1 MTLTETPFTIDNLPY
16 GVISTAETPTP
27 RCATVLEDD
36 VIDLSALEKDGYFK
50 SIPGFKGEVF
60 STVSDRHQSLLDFL
74 INKA

>member
-50 SIPGFKGEVF
+50 SIPGFESEVF
-60 STVSDRHQSLLDFL
+60 SMVSDRHQSLLDFL

>member
-50 SIPGFKGEVF
+50 SIPGLKGDVF
-60 STVSDRHQSLLDFL
+60 SMVS
-74 INKA
+74 NKDTRPFPTFQ

>member
-50 SIPGFKGEVF
+50 SILGFKGEVF
-60 STVSDRHQSLLDFL
+60 SMVSDRHQSLLDFL